1 MRHEPLDQLSDKD
14 LVDLCRNGDDAAF
27 TELYNRYR
35 LQLFSYLHRL
45 LRDDKSPID
54 DIFQQVWIKAARNWQ
69 RYTDQQ
75 LLLAWLCRIAHNLA
89 MDYFRSTNN
98 KKTVEIN
105 ENLIA
110 DTFSPEE
117 ALHQLKLDEA
127 LQNAIEQLPPDQQ
140 EIVRLRMEGLAF
152 KEIAEQKQI
161 SINTALGRM
170 HYAVQNLRK
179 LLSDYL

>member
-1 MRHEPLDQLSDKD
+1 MGHEEFSKLNDKI
-14 LVDLCRNGDDAAF
+14 LVDRCRDGDDAAF

-45 LRDDKSPID
+45 LPSDKSLVD
-54 DIFQQVWIKAARNWQ
+54 DLFQQVWIKAVRNWH

-75 LLLAWLCRIAHNLA
+75 LLLAWLCRIAHNLV
-89 MDYFRSTNN
+89 MDHYRSNAG
-98 KKTVEIN
+98 KESIEID

-110 DTFSPEE
+110 DTFNPEE
-117 ALHQLKLDEA
+117 ALNQQKLDDA
-127 LQNAIEQLPPDQQ
+127 LKDAIAQLPLEQR
-140 EIVRLRMEGLAF
+140 EIVLLRIEGISF

-170 HYAVQNLRK
+170 RYAVLGLRK
-179 LLSDYL
+179 LLAEHL

>member
-1 MRHEPLDQLSDKD
+1 MRHEPLDQLSDKE
-14 LVDLCRNGDDAAF
+14 LVDLCRDGDDAAF

-45 LRDDKSPID
+45 LSNDKSLVD
-54 DIFQQVWIKAARNWQ
+54 DIFQQVWIRAVRSWQ

-75 LLLAWLCRIAHNLA
+75 LLLAWLCRIAHNLV
-89 MDYFRSTNN
+89 MDHFRS
-98 KKTVEIN
+98 KDSKATVEVD
-105 ENLIA
+105 ENLMA

-170 HYAVQNLRK
+170 HYAVQNLRN